1 MLTVSNI
8 SFAREI
14 PILKNVEFELAKGE
28 ILVVLGPSGSG
39 KTSLLRCLNRLESID
54 AGAVFLNEINIQ
66 TLPVM
71 ELRRKIGL
79 VFQTAALIP
88 GTVKENIRIGPALS
102 GKDFQDDACH
112 SLLARM
118 GLSRDYLSR
127 DVETLSVGERQR
139 TALAQALANE
149 PEVLLLDEPTSALD
163 PTAVHTI
170 ETLIKTLYR
179 DLNTATILVTHNLEQ
194 AKRFNAR
201 TLVLVDGEVFAEG
214 NIHDLMESDENLPLM
229 KFFAGRMDRDQLQG
243 P

>member
-8 SFAREI
+8 SFSRGK
-14 PILKNVEFELAKGE
+14 PILKSVSFGLAKGE

-54 AGAVFLNEINIQ
+54 AGEIFLNEINIQ
-66 TLPVM
+66 SLPVM
-71 ELRRKIGL
+71 ELRGKIGL

-88 GTVKENIRIGPALS
+88 GTVKENICIGPTLS
-102 GKDFQDDACH
+102 GKDFPDDACH
-112 SLLARM
+112 SLLARV
-118 GLSRDYLSR
+118 GLSREYLSR

-139 TALAQALANE
+139 TALAQTLANE

-163 PTAVHTI
+163 PTAVLTI
-170 ETLIKTLYR
+170 ESLIQSLHR
-179 DLNTATILVTHNLEQ
+179 DLNAATILVTHNLEQ

-201 TLVLVDGEVFAEG
+201 TLVLVEGEVFAEG
-214 NIHDLMESDENLPLM
+214 NIHDLMKSDKNPLLM
-229 KFFAGRMDRDQLQG
+229 KFFEGRMDQDPLRN